1 MSGGPELFVVC
12 KSCQSEVSP
21 YVTECPYCGA
31 RLRKRAPKLPPSGEA
46 ARRPRRPRP
55 RPSLGR
61 LRAGEIPG
69 IRGDARPWVT
79 IAVVLVT
86 CGVWLAWNGGFID
99 VSKLAVTGP
108 LDGEWWRVFTSQF
121 VYLSGLA
128 QFFTLVAT
136 GIFGWLLE
144 KRHGWPVALAV
155 FLVAGAGGTALAVLA
170 GNDSP
175 IFHAG
180 GVGAALGL
188 LCAWAAPELLARRR
202 GEETEGDLLGV
213 AAIAFVLA
221 AIPAARSEIDALA
234 VIFGA
239 LIGALAGLVVARA
252 DS

>member
-1 MSGGPELFVVC
+1 MSGPPDLFVVC
-12 KSCQSEVSP
+12 KSCQAEVSP

-31 RLRKRAPKLPPSGEA
+31 RLRKRAPKLPPSGER
-46 ARRPRRPRP
+46 ARPPRRPLP

-69 IRGDARPWVT
+69 IRGDARPWFT
-79 IAVVLVT
+79 LAVLLAT
-86 CGVWLAWNGGFID
+86 GGVWLAWNGAFID
-99 VSKLAVTGP
+99 VNRIALTGA

-121 VYLSGLA
+121 VYLSGLV

-144 KRHGWPVALAV
+144 RRHGWPLTLAV
-155 FLVAGAGGTALAVLA
+155 FLAAGAGGTALAVLV

-175 IFHAG
+175 FFHAG

-188 LCAWAAPELLARRR
+188 LCAWATPELLARRH
-202 GEETEGDLLGV
+202 GEETDGDLLGV
-213 AAIAFVLA
+213 AAIALVLA
-221 AIPAARSEIDALA
+221 AMPLARPEIDAPA
-234 VIFGA
+234 VVFGA
-239 LIGALAGLVVARA
+239 LIGALAGLLVVRV